1 MRKFVIYNL
10 KDMVWTRKYDTP
22 KGNQRRSLTQPE
34 TTRKQPFELTEI
46 QYDLIKDKIARTEHV
61 DYNTDIG
68 WKFMN
73 EYDL

>member
-1 MRKFVIYNL
+1 MLMRKFVIYNL

-46 QYDLIKDKIARTEHV
+46 
-61 DYNTDIG
+61 
-68 WKFMN
+68 
-73 EYDL
+73 

>member
-1 MRKFVIYNL
+1 
-10 KDMVWTRKYDTP
+10 MVWTRKYDTP
-22 KGNQRRSLTQPE
+22 KGNQLRSLTQPE
-34 TTRKQPFELTEI
+34 NTRKQPFELSEI
-46 QYDLIKDKIARTEHV
+46 QYDLIKYKIARTEHV